1 MQGRSI
7 GSPRTTKIS
16 SHAPR
21 KSGRPTPSSDAITLN
36 SRTGRDH
43 GSRTALVRSILSMT
57 LLAGG

>member
-1 MQGRSI
+1 MQGRTI
-7 GSPRTTKIS
+7 GSPRTTS
-16 SHAPR
+16 MPR
-21 KSGRPTPSSDAITLN
+21 KSGRPTPSSDVITLN